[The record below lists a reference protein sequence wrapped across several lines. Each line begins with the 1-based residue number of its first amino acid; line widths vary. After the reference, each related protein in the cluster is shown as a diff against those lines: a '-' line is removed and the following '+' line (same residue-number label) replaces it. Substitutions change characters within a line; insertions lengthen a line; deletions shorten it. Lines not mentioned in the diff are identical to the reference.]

1 MRDDVKRKNM
11 IRSLLIFV
19 VFFVSG
25 ISALTYQLA
34 WQRKLFSIFG
44 TNIESITVV
53 VTAFMMGLGL
63 GSLAGGILSQ
73 RKNFRVLP
81 AFAIVEL
88 GIGVYGLLSMRLM
101 ESISNAS
108 SMSVAMTGIV
118 SFALVLVPTL
128 LMGATLP
135 LLVTHLVR
143 GNQNVGQSVGLLY
156 FANTIGAA
164 FGALIGATIWFR
176 FYGLSGSVHIAV
188 ILNFA
193 SAIVVGL
200 LAITEKSISGKLEAE
215 GK

>member
-1 MRDDVKRKNM
+1 MRDDVKRRNM

-81 AFAIVEL
+81 L
-88 GIGVYGLLSMRLM
+88 HLQSLSL
-101 ESISNAS
+101 AS
-108 SMSVAMTGIV
+108 EYTG
-118 SFALVLVPTL
+118 SSLCD
-128 LMGATLP
+128 
-135 LLVTHLVR
+135 
-143 GNQNVGQSVGLLY
+143 
-156 FANTIGAA
+156 
-164 FGALIGATIWFR
+164 
-176 FYGLSGSVHIAV
+176 
-188 ILNFA
+188 
-193 SAIVVGL
+193 
-200 LAITEKSISGKLEAE
+200 
-215 GK
+215 

>member
-1 MRDDVKRKNM
+1 
-11 IRSLLIFV
+11 
-19 VFFVSG
+19 
-25 ISALTYQLA
+25 
-34 WQRKLFSIFG
+34 
-44 TNIESITVV
+44 
-53 VTAFMMGLGL
+53 
-63 GSLAGGILSQ
+63 
-73 RKNFRVLP
+73 
-81 AFAIVEL
+81 
-88 GIGVYGLLSMRLM
+88 M